1 MLSHWTEAYTT
12 VDGLKFH
19 YTRTGHGHKPPLL
32 LLHGFSDNGL
42 CWLPV
47 ARDLE
52 AQFDV
57 IMPDARGHG
66 RSARVQPNKPIDN
79 ATDAAGL
86 ITALGLQKPIVGGHS
101 MGGLTA
107 TELGARFPNL
117 VGGLILEDPA
127 WIEPSPD
134 DVPMPENPFFAW
146 LLNLEELSLDEIITF
161 GKTNSPAWA
170 DVEFPSW
177 AESKRQL
184 DKNIFPVLNMRKPWR
199 EFVTAFTVPGLL
211 ITADVEKGA
220 IVTPSAAQ
228 EAASLSPL
236 LQVAPIPN
244 AGHNIRRENYP
255 AFMQAVQA
263 FLSQLMKTN
272 KD

>member
-1 MLSHWTEAYTT
+1 MLPHWTDAYIT
-12 VDGLKFH
+12 VDGLRFH
-19 YTRTGHGHKPPLL
+19 YTRTGDGSKPPLL

-57 IMPDARGHG
+57 IMPDAKGHG

-79 ATDAAGL
+79 AADAAGL
-86 ITALGLQKPIVGGHS
+86 ITALELQKPIVGGHS

-117 VGGLILEDPA
+117 ISGLILEDPA
-127 WIEPSPD
+127 WIDPSPNE
-134 DVPMPENPFFAW
+134 VPLAENPFFSW
-146 LLNLEELSLDEIITF
+146 LLDLDEISLDEIIAQ
-161 GKTNSPAWA
+161 GKTGNPNWP
-170 DVEFPSW
+170 DIEFPAW

-184 DKNIFPVLNMRKPWR
+184 DKNIFPRVSVRKPWR
-199 EFVTAFTVPGLL
+199 EFVSAFTVPALL
-211 ITADVEKGA
+211 VTADVQKGA
-220 IVTPSAAQ
+220 IVTPAAAQ
-228 EAASLSPL
+228 EAASLSPF
-236 LQVAPIPN
+236 LQVVQVPD

-255 AFMQAVQA
+255 AFMEAVQT
-263 FLSQLMKTN
+263 FLNQF
-272 KD
+272 